1 MYYCLNISCMPDGK
15 AGCVLIRALEPVA
28 GFERMAEA
36 RGVKLRE
43 VENRKLH
50 SVSIRDLRKLTSGP
64 GKLCE
69 ALSITRPRDNDKD
82 MVSAK
87 SDLQV
92 RDDGYRVK
100 KVAVTPRIG
109 INKSSELPLR
119 YVIEENHF
127 VSGKSK
133 KRS

>member
-1 MYYCLNISCMPDGK
+1 M
-15 AGCVLIRALEPVA
+15 VLP
-28 GFERMAEA
+28 
-36 RGVKLRE
+36 
-43 VENRKLH
+43 
-50 SVSIRDLRKLTSGP
+50 
-64 GKLCE
+64 
-69 ALSITRPRDNDKD
+69 
-82 MVSAK
+82 K

-92 RDDGYRVK
+92 RDDGFRVK
-100 KVAVTPRIG
+100 KIAVTPRIG